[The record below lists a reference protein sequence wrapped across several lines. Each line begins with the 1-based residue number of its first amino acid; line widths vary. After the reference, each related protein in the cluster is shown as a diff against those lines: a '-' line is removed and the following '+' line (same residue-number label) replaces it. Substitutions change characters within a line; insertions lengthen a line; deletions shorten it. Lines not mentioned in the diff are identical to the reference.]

1 MKPSAY
7 LETSV
12 VSYFAARPSRDLVVA
27 AHQEITR
34 RWWETRMG
42 DFRIVISDF
51 VVREA
56 SAGDPAAAKERLDLL
71 KPFSLL
77 DVTSGVEGLASD
89 FLRRRIVPRR
99 KIIDA
104 FHIALC
110 SVHSVEYLITWNCA
124 HIANAEIRSS
134 IAFACDQ
141 AGYSCPTICTPEELM
156 GAT

>member
-1 MKPSAY
+1 
-7 LETSV
+7 
-12 VSYFAARPSRDLVVA
+12 
-27 AHQEITR
+27 
-34 RWWETRMG
+34 MG

-56 SAGDPAAAKERLDLL
+56 GAGDAAAAKERLDLL

-77 DVTSGVEGLASD
+77 DVTSGVEELASD
-89 FLRRRIVPRR
+89 FVRRRIVPKN

-110 SVHSVEYLITWNCA
+110 SVHSVEYLITWNCT

-134 IAFACDQ
+134 ISFACDQ
-141 AGYSCPTICTPEELM
+141 AGYSCPIICTPEELM